1 MGGFAVKLLLD
12 THAVLWAAEG
22 DQRLGPEAAAFL
34 RRCRHGEAV
43 IADITL
49 LEIAMLEKKGR
60 IVLSVPLREYLRG
73 LQANYPV
80 LALEAD
86 IAALAMN
93 LDLPGADPFDRVI
106 IATAM
111 YHRLPLATR
120 DRAIAAGR
128 TTLRV
133 VW

>member
-1 MGGFAVKLLLD
+1 MKLLLD

-22 DQRLGPEAAAFL
+22 DGRLGSQAAAFL

-43 IADITL
+43 IADVSL
-49 LEIAMLEKKGR
+49 LEISMLETKKR

-73 LQANYPV
+73 LQANYPA

-106 IATAM
+106 VATAM
-111 YHRLPLATR
+111 HHRLPLATR
-120 DRAIAAGR
+120 DRAITGGR
-128 TTLRV
+128 TAVRV

>member
-1 MGGFAVKLLLD
+1 MKLLLD

-22 DQRLGPEAAAFL
+22 DERLGSEVASFL

-43 IADITL
+43 ITSITL
-49 LEIAMLEKKGR
+49 LEIAMLEKKSR

-106 IATAM
+106 VATAM
-111 YHRLPLATR
+111 HHRLPLATR
-120 DRAIAAGR
+120 DRSIAGGR

-133 VW
+133 VWQ

>member
-1 MGGFAVKLLLD
+1 MKLLLD

-22 DQRLGPEAAAFL
+22 DQRLGAEAAAFL
-34 RRCRHGEAV
+34 RRCRYGEAV

-73 LQANYPV
+73 LQANYPA

-106 IATAM
+106 VATAM
-111 YHRLPLATR
+111 HHRLPLATR
-120 DRAIAAGR
+120 DRAIAGGR
-128 TTLRV
+128 KTLRV

>member
-1 MGGFAVKLLLD
+1 MKLLLD

-22 DQRLGPEAAAFL
+22 DQRLGSEAAAFL
-34 RRCRHGEAV
+34 RRCRYGEAV
-43 IADITL
+43 IADMTL
-49 LEIAMLEKKGR
+49 LEIAMLEKKKH

-73 LQANYPV
+73 LQANYPA
-80 LALEAD
+80 LALEGD

-106 IATAM
+106 VATAM
-111 YHRLPLATR
+111 HHRLPLVTR
-120 DRAIAAGR
+120 DRAINGGQ
-128 TTLRV
+128 TTVRV

>member
-1 MGGFAVKLLLD
+1 MKLLLD

-22 DQRLGPEAAAFL
+22 DERLGSEAAAFL

-73 LQANYPV
+73 LQANYPA

-93 LDLPGADPFDRVI
+93 LDLPGTDPFDRVI
-106 IATAM
+106 VATAM
-111 YHRLPLATR
+111 HHRLPLATR
-120 DRAIAAGR
+120 DRAINGGR
-128 TTLRV
+128 TTVRV

>member
-1 MGGFAVKLLLD
+1 MLCN
-12 THAVLWAAEG
+12 
-22 DQRLGPEAAAFL
+22 
-34 RRCRHGEAV
+34 CRHGEAV
-43 IADITL
+43 IADVTL

-60 IVLSVPLREYLRG
+60 IAFSVPLREYLRC

-106 IATAM
+106 AATAIH
-111 YHRLPLATR
+111 HRLPLATR
-120 DRAIAAGR
+120 DRAMAGAK

>member
-1 MGGFAVKLLLD
+1 MKLLLD

-22 DQRLGPEAAAFL
+22 DQRLGSEAAAFL
-34 RRCRHGEAV
+34 RRCRYGEAV

-60 IVLSVPLREYLRG
+60 IVLSVPLLEYLRG
-73 LQANYPV
+73 LQANYPA

-86 IAALAMN
+86 IAASAMN

-106 IATAM
+106 VATAM
-111 YHRLPLATR
+111 HHRLPLATR
-120 DRAIAAGR
+120 DRAVNGGQ
-128 TTLRV
+128 TTVRV

>member
-1 MGGFAVKLLLD
+1 MKLLLD

-22 DQRLGPEAAAFL
+22 DERLGLEAASFL

-43 IADITL
+43 IASITL

-73 LQANYPV
+73 LQANYPA

-86 IAALAMN
+86 IAALAID

-106 IATAM
+106 VATAM
-111 YHRLPLATR
+111 HHRLPLATR
-120 DRAIAAGR
+120 DRAINGGR
-128 TTLRV
+128 TTVRV

>member
-1 MGGFAVKLLLD
+1 MKLLLD

-22 DQRLGPEAAAFL
+22 DERLGSKAAAFL

-43 IADITL
+43 IAGITL

-60 IVLSVPLREYLRG
+60 IVLSVPLRDYLRG
-73 LQANYPV
+73 LQANYPA

-106 IATAM
+106 VATAM
-111 YHRLPLATR
+111 HHRLPLATR
-120 DRAIAAGR
+120 DRAINGGR
-128 TTLRV
+128 TTVRV

>member
-1 MGGFAVKLLLD
+1 MRLLLD

-22 DQRLGPEAAAFL
+22 DQRLGAEAAAFL

-43 IADITL
+43 IADVTL
-49 LEIAMLEKKGR
+49 LEIAMLEKKSR
-60 IVLSVPLREYLRG
+60 IALSVPLREYLRG
-73 LQANYPV
+73 LQANYPA

-86 IAALAMN
+86 IAALAMD

-106 IATAM
+106 VATAM
-111 YHRLPLATR
+111 HHRLPLATR
-120 DRAIAAGR
+120 DRAINGGR
-128 TTLRV
+128 TTVRV

>member
-1 MGGFAVKLLLD
+1 MKLLLD

-22 DQRLGPEAAAFL
+22 DGRLGSQAAAFL

-43 IADITL
+43 IADVSL
-49 LEIAMLEKKGR
+49 LEISMLETKKR

-73 LQANYPV
+73 LQANYPA

-93 LDLPGADPFDRVI
+93 LDLPGVDPFDRVI
-106 IATAM
+106 VATAM
-111 YHRLPLATR
+111 HHRLPLATR
-120 DRAIAAGR
+120 DRAITGGR
-128 TTLRV
+128 TAVRV